1 MNFKD
6 NNQVCVFVSSSDN
19 TKDVFNQVSKSI
31 IANWNDIPYKLY
43 VGVNSYSKNINDKF
57 TQITSNIKGWRYE
70 LLNQV
75 NQLPNNINY
84 LILFL
89 DDFLILSDVQTSKII
104 KIVDQAIK
112 EKIDYLRFIPCS
124 RAWASILIRKILNKS
139 NANKKWEKLDI
150 NTPYYSSLQIALWN
164 KKHLIKMLKQ
174 SGSIWDFEHQ
184 IRTNIPHFA
193 VYTPLINYT
202 HVVEKGKWI
211 YGIDKLFMSQSLTFN
226 GGKRGFLPP
235 TFKYKCIIGK
245 IKFWFFGYSL
255 MILKRKVIKFINLY

>member
-112 EKIDYLRFIPCS
+112 EKIDYLGFIPCRLGS
-124 RAWASILIRKILNKS
+124 TYKNWLLSEVEV
-139 NANKKWEKLDI
+139 W
-150 NTPYYSSLQIALWN
+150 SLSEVEVL
-164 KKHLIKMLKQ
+164 
-174 SGSIWDFEHQ
+174 SE
-184 IRTNIPHFA
+184 R
-193 VYTPLINYT
+193 YTEL
-202 HVVEKGKWI
+202 
-211 YGIDKLFMSQSLTFN
+211 SL
-226 GGKRGFLPP
+226 
-235 TFKYKCIIGK
+235 Y
-245 IKFWFFGYSL
+245 
-255 MILKRKVIKFINLY
+255 